1 LSGNDH
7 SSPRHRN
14 SAERRGCSDIL
25 FDQAAFLPRQLRMQ
39 EECDQMLTSPKPK
52 TSLLRVSD
60 TLGLRYEKTG
70 DGPPLVLV
78 HTIRTQL
85 EYFRSLAPLLAK
97 SYTVYAIDL
106 PGHGHSPID
115 PLARFDEPYFRQGV
129 IGFIEKLDLTEVT
142 LVGESIGGALA
153 LTVAAAIPKR
163 IERVFAINP
172 YDYETRYGDGIRR
185 GNWFANFIIGSL
197 QIPVLGAFNASVEN
211 KMVLGKIMGGG
222 YHDPRKLPPD
232 LLAEFGRVARR
243 PGYKRAARKVLAGW
257 QSWSKA
263 RDWYRSVP
271 APVTLIYGDSD
282 WSHPNERERTRAL
295 LPNARMFTLRDTGHF
310 SAVENPSEL
319 ARIILAS

>member
-1 LSGNDH
+1 
-7 SSPRHRN
+7 
-14 SAERRGCSDIL
+14 
-25 FDQAAFLPRQLRMQ
+25 
-39 EECDQMLTSPKPK
+39 MLTSLKPKP
-52 TSLLRVSD
+52 SLLQISD
-60 TLGLRYEKTG
+60 TLSLRYEKTG
-70 DGPPLVLV
+70 DGPPLVLI

-85 EYFRSLAPLLAK
+85 EYFRSLAPVLAK

-115 PLARFDEPYFRQGV
+115 PHARFDEPYLRQGV
-129 IGFIEKLDLTEVT
+129 IGFIEKLNLTGVT

-153 LTVAAAIPKR
+153 LTVTAAIPQR
-163 IERVFAINP
+163 VERVFAINP
-172 YDYETRYGDGIRR
+172 YDYEIRYGDGIRR

-197 QIPVLGAFNASVEN
+197 QVPILGAFNAWVEN

-232 LLAEFGRVARR
+232 LLTEFDKVAHR

-257 QSWSKA
+257 RSWSKA
-263 RDWYRSVP
+263 RDQYRVIS

-282 WSHPNERERTRAL
+282 WSRPNERERTRAL
-295 LPNARMFTLRDTGHF
+295 LPSARMVTLKDTGHF

-319 ARIILAS
+319 ARIILGS

>member
-1 LSGNDH
+1 
-7 SSPRHRN
+7 
-14 SAERRGCSDIL
+14 
-25 FDQAAFLPRQLRMQ
+25 
-39 EECDQMLTSPKPK
+39 MLTSPKPK
-52 TSLLRVSD
+52 PSFLQISD
-60 TLGLRYEKTG
+60 TLSLRYEKTG
-70 DGPPLVLV
+70 EGPPLVLI

-85 EYFRSLAPLLAK
+85 EYFRSLAPILAK

-115 PLARFDEPYFRQGV
+115 PLARFDEPYLRQGV
-129 IGFIEKLDLTEVT
+129 IGFIEKLNLTGVA

-153 LTVAAAIPKR
+153 LTVAAAIPQR
-163 IERVFAINP
+163 VERVVAINP
-172 YDYETRYGDGIRR
+172 YDYDIRYGDGIRR

-197 QIPVLGAFNASVEN
+197 QVPILGAFNAWAEN

-232 LLAEFGRVARR
+232 LLTEFNKVAHR

-257 QSWSKA
+257 RSWSKA
-263 RDWYRSVP
+263 RDQYRVVS

-282 WSHPNERERTRAL
+282 WSRPNERERTRAL
-295 LPNARMFTLRDTGHF
+295 LPGARMVTLKDTGHF

-319 ARIILAS
+319 ARIILGS